1 MSVNSEVIQAVK
13 EEFREGIVY
22 AVDRKD
28 RRIVLTAKKGILE
41 KLCKFLKEKQGF
53 DHLTSIA
60 AVDRSGMV
68 TGMRG
73 KQLLYYNDYEV
84 VYHTWSHS
92 KKTLVE
98 IKTDVPRNNPIL
110 PSVTDVWSTANW
122 QEREAFDLMGVKFS
136 GHPDLRRI
144 LMPEW
149 WKGHPLR
156 KDYEMA
162 PGKWFLS
169 DEDEEEEYV
178 LDHQKPVFPLD
189 LNLPEKV
196 KAEQISEMILRI
208 GPVHPGNHGPW
219 LINVKLDGEIIV
231 DLDPQIGYMH
241 RGLEKI
247 AENRTWTQYLPLSD
261 RYCWLTALSN
271 NLSYVLAVE
280 DILDVE
286 APPRAQYLRTIM
298 LELNRLASHLL
309 WLAAMGIDLGNLS
322 GFFYTF
328 REREWMLDLLERAAG
343 NRMNYNYGRFGG
355 VIFDVD
361 DKFVEK
367 AKKTMKIFRPRLEEY
382 IDLFD
387 GSSIWHIRTKGVGT
401 LNSKDAKDLGLTG
414 PLLRSTGVK
423 ADTRKDDPYAAY
435 PELDF
440 EIPTSKEGDVYA
452 SYEVRMEEMR
462 ISSEII
468 DQALDNL
475 PKGPVQSDL
484 GRIEPVGEGISRI
497 EEPRGEIATYII
509 GDGGDKPYRLRVRAP
524 EYINV
529 SALAHMSRGYKIA
542 DLIAIIGG
550 IDPCLGGI
558 DR

>member
-13 EEFREGIVY
+13 DEFREDIIY

-28 RRIVLTAKKGILE
+28 RRIVLTVKKDSLK

-60 AVDRSGMV
+60 AVDRSGLI
-68 TGMRG
+68 TGMRE
-73 KQLLYYNDYEV
+73 KQLLYYNDFEV

-92 KKTLVE
+92 KKTLIE
-98 IKTDVPRNNPIL
+98 IKVAVPKDQASVPT
-110 PSVTDVWSTANW
+110 VTDVWSTANW
-122 QEREAFDLMGVKFS
+122 QERETYDLMGVKFE
-136 GHPDLRRI
+136 GHPDLRRL

-169 DEDEEEEYV
+169 ESDEKEEYV
-178 LDHQKPVFPLD
+178 LDYQKPVFPLD

-196 KAEQISEMILRI
+196 KAEQVSEMILRI

-219 LINVKLDGEIIV
+219 LINVKLDGEVVIDI
-231 DLDPQIGYMH
+231 DPQIGYIH

-271 NLSYVLAVE
+271 NMSYVLAVE

-309 WLAAMGIDLGNLS
+309 WLAAMGIDLGNLT
-322 GFFYTF
+322 GFFYPF
-328 REREWMLDLLERAAG
+328 REREWILDLLEMASG

-367 AKKTMKIFRPRLEEY
+367 AKKTMKIFRPRLAEY
-382 IDLFD
+382 EDLFD
-387 GSSIWHIRTKGVGT
+387 GSSIWHVRTKNVGT
-401 LNSKDAKDLGLTG
+401 LSASDAKDLGITG
-414 PLLRSTGVK
+414 PLLRCAGVK
-423 ADTRKDDPYAAY
+423 ADARKDDPYAAY

-440 EIPTSKEGDVYA
+440 EIPTRKDGDVYA

-462 ISSEII
+462 ISADII

-475 PKGPVQSDL
+475 PTGPVQTDL

-497 EEPRGEIATYII
+497 EDPRGEIATYVI
-509 GDGGDKPYRLRVRAP
+509 GDGGNKPYRLRVRTP

-529 SALAHMSRGYKIA
+529 SALGHMSRGYKIA

>member
-1 MSVNSEVIQAVK
+1 VSVNSEVIQAVK
-13 EEFREGIVY
+13 EEFGEGVIY

-28 RRIVLTAKKGILE
+28 RRIVFTVREDILK
-41 KLCKFLKEKQGF
+41 KLCKFLKEKQDF

-60 AVDRSGMV
+60 AVDRSGLV
-68 TGMRG
+68 TGMRE
-73 KQLLYYNDYEV
+73 KQLLYYNDFEV
-84 VYHTWSHS
+84 VYHTWSYS

-98 IKTDVPRNNPIL
+98 IKTAVPRNKHTL

-122 QEREAFDLMGVKFS
+122 QEREAFDLMGINFS

-149 WKGHPLR
+149 WQGHPLR
-156 KDYEMA
+156 KDYEMS

-169 DEDEEEEYV
+169 DEDEEEEYI

-219 LINVKLDGEIIV
+219 LINLKLDGEIIV

-328 REREWMLDLLERAAG
+328 REREWMLDLLEMAAG
-343 NRMNYNYGRFGG
+343 NRLNYNYGRFGG

-387 GSSIWHIRTKGVGT
+387 GSSIWHVRTKGVGT
-401 LNSKDAKDLGLTG
+401 LNSKDAKDLGVTG

-440 EIPTSKEGDVYA
+440 EIPTRKEGDVYA
-452 SYEVRMEEMR
+452 SYEVRMEEMS
-462 ISSEII
+462 ISADII
-468 DQALDNL
+468 DQAFDNL
-475 PKGPVQSDL
+475 PKGPVQSEL

-497 EEPRGEIATYII
+497 EEPRGEIATYVI
-509 GDGGDKPYRLRVRAP
+509 GDGKDKPYRLRVRAP

-529 SALAHMSRGYKIA
+529 SAIGHMSRGYKIA